1 MGADGANAAE
11 NKGGFF
17 FFDPDVSGDPL
28 NVIASTAEG

>member
-11 NKGGFF
+11 NKGGF